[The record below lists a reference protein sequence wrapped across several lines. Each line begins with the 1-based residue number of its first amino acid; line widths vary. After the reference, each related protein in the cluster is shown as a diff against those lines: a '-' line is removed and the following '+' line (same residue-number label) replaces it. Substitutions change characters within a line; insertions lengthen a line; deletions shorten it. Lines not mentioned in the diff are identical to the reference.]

1 MATQASITPQE
12 LEFQLA
18 HWNDDNGSL
27 VIMVTTIFTVCAIIA
42 VLLRLVTR
50 RAVIEIAWQLD
61 DYAIII
67 ALVLSVRNKLSTIQL
82 IHSLGLSTR
91 TLR

>member
-27 VIMVTTIFTVCAIIA
+27 VITITTIFIVCAIIA
-42 VLLRLVTR
+42 VVLRLVTR
-50 RAVIEIAWQLD
+50 RVVIKIAWQLD
-61 DYAIII
+61 DYAITI
-67 ALVLSVRNKLSTIQL
+67 AMVLSVRNTLSYNFAD
-82 IHSLGLSTR
+82 
-91 TLR
+91 TLPRS

>member
-1 MATQASITPQE
+1 MATQPSITLQE

-27 VIMVTTIFTVCAIIA
+27 VITIATIFTICAIIA
-42 VLLRLVTR
+42 VFLRLVTR
-50 RAVIEIAWQLD
+50 RAVIKIAWQLD

-67 ALVLSVRNKLSTIQL
+67 AVVLSVRNAFSYNLAD
-82 IHSLGLSTR
+82 
-91 TLR
+91 TLPRS